1 MVIVPSTGSAQTP
14 VMPPLSSVS
23 AFVTFTD
30 AAPTE
35 NICQQTNGDHYVTML
50 DTKKVVKI
58 SPDGRITDF
67 VIIPDA
73 MFVIGVACG
82 SNEIAVSIF
91 TKDYRKPAG
100 GLVFTDTG
108 ARLKF
113 YDLAGKPKADVAA
126 PANVAIN
133 GFDYAGDGIYCGG
146 DSNSG
151 TVFRIDSATHS
162 LTPWFQDDSLAPTP
176 KQAIGL
182 YGVRA
187 KNGWVYFSGPSK
199 SGLFKVK
206 IGANGQPEGGA
217 IPMEPGLCV
226 DDFDVAGDGSTFS
239 PMAASFSKS
248 PLTASSRRLPT
259 RSPGGPRLSSATTT
273 RPSTGQ
279 LAAAPLPN
287 GQAGRHPLGDSSR
300 TTKRKSARLL
310 RWRRKCEHA
319 TQNAE

>member
-162 LTPWFQDDSLAPTP
+162 LTPWFKDESLAPTP

-226 DDFDVAGDGSTFS
+226 DDFDVADDGSTYFANGGILFKVS
-239 PMAASFSKS
+239 ADGVVTPVADPIPWGPSAVVSNDDKT
-248 PLTASSRRLPT
+248 LYWPT
-259 RSPGGPRLSSATTT
+259 RGGSAPQRTS
-273 RPSTGQ
+273 RPSFPRGLFANDQ
-279 LAAAPLPN
+279 EKVGAIAPLAA
-287 GQAGRHPLGDSSR
+287 QM
-300 TTKRKSARLL
+300 
-310 RWRRKCEHA
+310 
-319 TQNAE
+319 